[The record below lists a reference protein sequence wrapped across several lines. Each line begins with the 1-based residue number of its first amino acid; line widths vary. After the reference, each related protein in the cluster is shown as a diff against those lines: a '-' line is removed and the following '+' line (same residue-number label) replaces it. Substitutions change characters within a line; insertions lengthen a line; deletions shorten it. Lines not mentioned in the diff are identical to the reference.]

1 MHDDDFVEH
10 IQMTNTHYYHLFFT
24 NKGRV
29 YKIKGYRIPEGSRQS
44 KGLPIVNLLQFEKDE
59 TLVTFTQVQNFE
71 DENAFLFFTTKKGVV
86 KRTPVNEYQN
96 IRTNGIIALNLREDD
111 ELLAVKLTDGKS
123 HIILGA
129 SNGKAIRFDENDVRS
144 MGRTATGVR
153 GMELEE
159 TEEIVGMTY
168 VQSDEEE
175 ILVVTEK
182 GYGKRSLADEYRLQI
197 RGGKGVKA
205 LNVTEKNGALRAL
218 RRVTPDEDVIIVTD
232 RGMVIRTHIAQIAQT
247 RRATQG
253 VRIMSLKDEQAVVT
267 LAVVP
272 HEELPPV
279 EQPVVEQVA
288 LDLETKTKVVDIVE
302 VSAEEVK
309 EEPAKPKENLFDL

>member
-1 MHDDDFVEH
+1 M
-10 IQMTNTHYYHLFFT
+10 
-24 NKGRV
+24 
-29 YKIKGYRIPEGSRQS
+29 
-44 KGLPIVNLLQFEKDE
+44 
-59 TLVTFTQVQNFE
+59 
-71 DENAFLFFTTKKGVV
+71 
-86 KRTPVNEYQN
+86 
-96 IRTNGIIALNLREDD
+96 
-111 ELLAVKLTDGKS
+111 AVKLTDGKS
-123 HIILGA
+123 NIILGA

-153 GMELEE
+153 GMELEDN
-159 TEEIVGMTY
+159 EEIVGMTY
-168 VQSDEEE
+168 VLSDQEE

-205 LNVTEKNGALRAL
+205 LNVTEKNGVLRAL
-218 RRVTPDEDVIIVTD
+218 RRVTPEEDVIIVTD

-272 HEELPPV
+272 HEELVLV
-279 EQPVVEQVA
+279 EQPIVEQVA
-288 LDLETKTKVVDIVE
+288 LDLETKIKVIDIVE

-309 EEPAKPKENLFDL
+309 DEPVKTKESLFDL